1 MKKILNITVWIVVIA
16 GIFVLVSFINV
27 ETKKITCKSLNVTVD
42 YAGGDPMISADEIK
56 DLIFKTYDSLVGKR
70 LTEINLVEVEEMV
83 NGIPLVA
90 NAEVY
95 TSLTG
100 KMKIHISQRSPI
112 LRIINSSNQSYYI
125 DQTGVAMPVTPGSPS
140 RVIVANG
147 NIKTKYSDTLDIHN
161 NAENTLLKDLFT
173 LSSYINNDPFLHAQI
188 EQIYVTKTGEFELI
202 PKVGRHLI
210 VFGGIEDMENKFDK
224 LLIFYH
230 KGMNKTGWD
239 KYKTI
244 NLKFENQVVCSKK

>member
-1 MKKILNITVWIVVIA
+1 MKRILNITIWIVVIA

-27 ETKKITCKSLNVTVD
+27 ETKKITCKSLNVTID
-42 YAGGDPMISADEIK
+42 YVKGDPMISVEEIK
-56 DLIFKTYDSLVGKR
+56 DLIFKTYDSLVGKK
-70 LTEINLVEVEEMV
+70 LTEINLVEVENMV
-83 NGIPLVA
+83 NEIPLVA

-100 KMKIHISQRSPI
+100 KMKIHVTQRSPI

-125 DQTGVAMPVTPGSPS
+125 DQTGVGMPVTPGSPS
-140 RVIVANG
+140 RVLVASG
-147 NIKTKYSDTLDIHN
+147 NIKAKYSDTLNIQN
-161 NAENTLLKDLFT
+161 MEESSLLKDLFK
-173 LSSYINNDPFLHAQI
+173 LSSFISHDQFLKAQI
-188 EQIYVTKTGEFELI
+188 EQIYVTKTGGFELV

-224 LLIFYH
+224 LLVFYH
-230 KGMNKTGWD
+230 QGMNKTGWD

>member
-1 MKKILNITVWIVVIA
+1 MKRILNITIWIVVIA
-16 GIFVLVSFINV
+16 GISVLVSFINV
-27 ETKKITCKSLNVTVD
+27 ETKKLTCKSLNVTID
-42 YAGGDPMISADEIK
+42 YVGGDPMISVEEINN
-56 DLIFKTYDSLVGKR
+56 LIFKSYDSLVGKK
-70 LTEINLVEVEEMV
+70 LTEINLVEVENMV

-100 KMKIHISQRSPI
+100 KMKVHVTQRSPI
-112 LRIINSSNQSYYI
+112 FRIINSSNQSFYI

-140 RVIVANG
+140 RVLIVSG
-147 NIKTKYSDTLDIHN
+147 NIKNKYSDTLNIQN
-161 NAENTLLKDLFT
+161 LEGNSLLKDLYK
-173 LSSYINNDPFLHAQI
+173 LSIYISSDPFLHAQI
-188 EQIYVTKTGEFELI
+188 EQIYVTKEGEFELI

-210 VFGGIEDMENKFDK
+210 VFGGVENMENKFDK
-224 LLIFYH
+224 LLVFYH
-230 KGMNKTGWD
+230 QGLNKTGWD